1 MRRLIGFA
9 VALLALVALSGC
21 GIERLTGPQV
31 DAASLNRTGSTYA
44 PSRDDDPKDPP
55 PVDGG
60 GSIGSASDSL
70 RTGDDGAR

>member
-31 DAASLNRTGSTYA
+31 DVSSLNRTDGTYS
-44 PSRDDDPKDPP
+44 PRRDDDPKDPP
-55 PVDGG
+55 PVDAG

-70 RTGDDGAR
+70 RAGDDGAR